1 MGVEHVWPGV
11 GGLQLDLMQASGPGT
26 QEPRMDH
33 QPSLSAGALEPG
45 RVTGPHLRGWP
56 LFSSR
61 LVPLRAGA

>member
-1 MGVEHVWPGV
+1 MWSMRGPEWAACSWTS
-11 GGLQLDLMQASGPGT
+11 MQASGPGT
-26 QEPRMDH
+26 QEPRTDH

-61 LVPLRAGA
+61 LVPPRAGA